1 MLAEGLSPKQSGN
14 LVERFGSLMK
24 AALAAMAKPGYGD
37 ELRGLGAQVYSKVGG
52 ESFVHFPAHCPA
64 GMPR

>member
-1 MLAEGLSPKQSGN
+1 MLAEALSPEQTGN
-14 LVERFGSLMK
+14 LLERFGSLVK

-37 ELRGLGAQVYSKVGG
+37 EPRGLGAQVYSNVGG

-64 GMPR
+64 GTPR